1 MSAIGYSDTMTTANT
16 EMQVRSPYQR
26 QGIGAFAALAALW
39 QEIVTFRWHIGVSFA
54 KGFAAQSQLTRL
66 GVIWNY
72 VLPLVPIS
80 VYSALM
86 ALRLF
91 PSFGNVSGLVYI
103 AIGVTLWFYFSG
115 LVRGPID
122 TTAAQIRS
130 ISKTGIPLSGSI
142 VASFAQLA
150 FETTVRLAAVVV
162 VFALLQGV
170 PAWQVVLVPIPIL
183 FGTLLF
189 LGLGLMLAMLNIVY
203 RDVSKLIGIALQY
216 GIFLSGVIFPIDQIP
231 ALSAVLQVN
240 PFFIF
245 IESVRSLAV
254 LGTLPHPIALAV
266 FSALGVAV
274 FLLGVKVFYMLE
286 LRFRGLA

>member
-1 MSAIGYSDTMTTANT
+1 MTTANT
-16 EMQVRSPYQR
+16 ETTVRSPYQR
-26 QGIGAFAALAALW
+26 QGIGVFAALAALW
-39 QEIVTFRWHIGVSFA
+39 REIVTFRWHIGVSFA

-72 VLPLVPIS
+72 VLPLVPIT

-91 PSFGNVSGLVYI
+91 PSFGSVSGLVYI
-103 AIGVTLWFYFSG
+103 AIGVTLWFYFTG
-115 LVRGPID
+115 LVRGPMD
-122 TTAAQIRS
+122 TVAGQIRS
-130 ISKTGIPLSGSI
+130 ISKSGIPLSGSI
-142 VASFAQLA
+142 VAGFAQLA
-150 FETTVRLAAVVV
+150 FETAVRLAAVVI

-170 PAWQVVLVPIPIL
+170 PAWQLALVPIPIF

-189 LGLGLMLAMLNIVY
+189 LGAGLMLSMLNVVY
-203 RDVSKLIGIALQY
+203 RDISKLVVIALQY
-216 GIFLSGVIFPIDQIP
+216 GIFLSGVIFPIDQVP
-231 ALSAVLQVN
+231 ALAAVLQAN
-240 PFFIF
+240 PFFVF
-245 IESVRSLAV
+245 IEAVRSLAV

-266 FSALGVAV
+266 FSALGVFV

>member
-1 MSAIGYSDTMTTANT
+1 MTTANT

-26 QGIGAFAALAALW
+26 QGIGMLAALAALW
-39 QEIVTFRWHIGVSFA
+39 REIVTFRWHIGVTFS
-54 KGFAAQSQLTRL
+54 KGFAAQSQLTRF
-66 GVIWNY
+66 GVVWNY
-72 VLPLVPIS
+72 VLPLVPIT

-86 ALRLF
+86 GLRLF
-91 PSFGNVSGLVYI
+91 PSFGHVSGLVYI
-103 AIGVTLWFYFSG
+103 AIGVTLWFYFTG

-122 TTAAQIRS
+122 TVAGQIRS
-130 ISKTGIPLSGSI
+130 ISKSGFPLSGAI

-150 FETTVRLAAVVV
+150 FETTVRLAAVVI
-162 VFALLQGV
+162 VFALLQGL
-170 PAWQVVLVPIPIL
+170 PAWQVALVPIPIF

-189 LGLGLMLAMLNIVY
+189 LGSGLILSMLNIVY

-216 GIFLSGVIFPIDQIP
+216 GIFLSGVIFPIEQVP
-231 ALSAVLQVN
+231 ALAALLQFN

-254 LGTLPHPIALAV
+254 LGTLPHPIALGI
-266 FSALGVAV
+266 FSALGVVV
-274 FLLGVKVFYMLE
+274 FLLGVKIFYMLE